1 MTNRTCKIGKKAR
14 AARRIAA
21 IIMTGTMAGVMG
33 LGAPG
38 IIEVSAAG
46 YSENADYIF
55 EYLTKRLGYNEAAA
69 CGIMANIR
77 CESTFNPHAWNA
89 GGGSY
94 GLCQWTG
101 GRYGRLQS
109 WCRSNGY
116 DYTTI
121 DGQLAYLDYELKN
134 YYGSVESH
142 LRSVENTSD
151 GAYSAGQYYCYHF
164 EAPASRGSVSVYRG
178 NLASGTFWGMYR
190 PAELYEE
197 DGRWRYIKN
206 DGSYHIGWLTID
218 NKTFYLN
225 QDGNR
230 ISGWKTIDGVKYYFD
245 KDGVLASGWVKIDGK
260 NYYFDEQGALI
271 TGMVRDGEDW
281 YLLSE
286 SGDIKAAS
294 EMMEFSEVWIAA
306 AKEAEQTALASAE
319 EGTESSTS
327 VDPSAAGT
335 SNTDNSASE
344 TESKEDAQEETLA
357 SSGTTENASAGFD
370 GIDGI
375 QAVALAE
382 AGKPADTNHLIP
394 GSDQSAASG
403 VQGSEET
410 AATAAEEKNDDSETE
425 EAVQTAS
432 ENVQE
437 EAETAESTDN
447 AAAAADHTGE
457 KAAEADTSVDA
468 EKTEE
473 ADTSAV
479 AEDSEEADTSAAAEK
494 KEKAE
499 EADTSASAVKSEEAD
514 KSVTSE
520 ESEAADTGVDGS
532 EKAQKGDTADAMAAA
547 DKNAGTADKADD
559 AASEQAQDSSE
570 GASAEQTG
578 KNSTEEAAAEQ
589 KQDSTDKAAAEQTG
603 ESSAE
608 AVSEDMTAA
617 KVFSEEKISEQ
628 ATENGSTGSTSEKS
642 DEAAAAEALSA
653 AANALNEEDGDEI
666 PAGDSFIIYEPPTLN
681 EDSSSGQTGT
691 SRKESSVKITL
702 DYVVPFFDLKDLDN
716 LADIL
721 RENDILHAV
730 TKDGVDVTKDVKVTY
745 ERIDER
751 SNAYKVIFSVDYKGE
766 TTEFETVF
774 YSR

>member
-101 GRYGRLQS
+101 GRLQS

-190 PAELYEE
+190 PAEWYEE

-394 GSDQSAASG
+394 GSDQSAAASG

-447 AAAAADHTGE
+447 AAAEADHTGE

-468 EKTEE
+468 EK
-473 ADTSAV
+473 V
-479 AEDSEEADTSAAAEK
+479 EEADTSAAAEK

-570 GASAEQTG
+570 GTSAEQTG

-589 KQDSTDKAAAEQTG
+589 KQDSSDKAAAEQTG

-628 ATENGSTGSTSEKS
+628 AAENGSTGSTSEKS

>member
-1 MTNRTCKIGKKAR
+1 
-14 AARRIAA
+14 
-21 IIMTGTMAGVMG
+21 MG

-394 GSDQSAASG
+394 GSDQSAAASG

-410 AATAAEEKNDDSETE
+410 AATAAEEK
-425 EAVQTAS
+425 
-432 ENVQE
+432 
-437 EAETAESTDN
+437 
-447 AAAAADHTGE
+447 
-457 KAAEADTSVDA
+457 K
-468 EKTEE
+468 
-473 ADTSAV
+473 
-479 AEDSEEADTSAAAEK
+479 
-494 KEKAE
+494 
-499 EADTSASAVKSEEAD
+499 
-514 KSVTSE
+514 
-520 ESEAADTGVDGS
+520 
-532 EKAQKGDTADAMAAA
+532 
-547 DKNAGTADKADD
+547 
-559 AASEQAQDSSE
+559 
-570 GASAEQTG
+570 
-578 KNSTEEAAAEQ
+578 
-589 KQDSTDKAAAEQTG
+589 
-603 ESSAE
+603 
-608 AVSEDMTAA
+608 
-617 KVFSEEKISEQ
+617 
-628 ATENGSTGSTSEKS
+628 
-642 DEAAAAEALSA
+642 
-653 AANALNEEDGDEI
+653 
-666 PAGDSFIIYEPPTLN
+666 
-681 EDSSSGQTGT
+681 
-691 SRKESSVKITL
+691 
-702 DYVVPFFDLKDLDN
+702 
-716 LADIL
+716 
-721 RENDILHAV
+721 
-730 TKDGVDVTKDVKVTY
+730 
-745 ERIDER
+745 
-751 SNAYKVIFSVDYKGE
+751 
-766 TTEFETVF
+766 
-774 YSR
+774 